1 MDKITA
7 VLNRLNNAVDIKQPY
22 QQVSS
27 KYKRLQDK
35 VNLYSKQDDQQVSN
49 SFIQVIQQP

>member
-7 VLNRLNNAVDIKQPY
+7 VLNRLNDAVDIKQPY